1 MLRNTCAVWPAMSS
15 LTSWP
20 VLGSNPPWPERK
32 IQSPTISPG
41 EYGPAGA
48 PALMTCFMGVR
59 SLRGGVGLPAQRDI
73 NIAKFLCLWTA

>member
-15 LTSWP
+15 LTNWP
-20 VLGSNPPWPERK
+20 VAGSNPPWPDRK

-48 PALMTCFMGVR
+48 GVPAALMTSFMGVR
-59 SLRGGVGLPAQRDI
+59 SLRCGAEPTRSER
-73 NIAKFLCLWTA
+73 

>member
-20 VLGSNPPWPERK
+20 VPGSNPPWPDRK

-48 PALMTCFMGVR
+48 GAPAALMTSFMGCAP
-59 SLRGGVGLPAQRDI
+59 SGAARGGPPREI
-73 NIAKFLCLWTA
+73 II